1 MGIQKAVLTLL
12 AEDLPELQVGKRIP
26 LNLKAI
32 DFDSIS
38 DLMAMFQIMMICK
51 LLSAQNANMCAQNA
65 NMCAQKRR
73 YSMNIRHHTLQNHF
87 QKAKE

>member
-12 AEDLPELQVGKRIP
+12 AEDLPELQVGKRIA
-26 LNLKAI
+26 LILKEI

-51 LLSAQNANMCAQNA
+51 LLSAQNANINA
-65 NMCAQKRR
+65 LKRR
-73 YSMNIRHHTLQNHF
+73 YSMNI
-87 QKAKE
+87 